1 MELTM
6 VCQLDDVLRNL
17 KALFAVG
24 DPFAAEKA
32 TDTWQ
37 KYEEILWKETVSEI
51 NFSSLTSLPEDQL
64 GTPNSRNMKKWSTSN
79 QCGQQ
84 DNPSCK
90 ITLDVFFFYGDQ
102 YFVWLN
108 STVKF

>member
-1 MELTM
+1 M
-6 VCQLDDVLRNL
+6 VCQADAVLRNL
-17 KALFAVG
+17 KALFAAG
-24 DPFAAEKA
+24 DPFAAKKV

-64 GTPNSRNMKKWSTSN
+64 GTPNSQNMKKWSTSD

-84 DNPSCK
+84 DNNSCK
-90 ITLDVFFFYGDQ
+90 ITLDVFFFSYGDQ
-102 YFVWLN
+102 YFVWLPL
-108 STVKF
+108 